1 MGVANRQKRR
11 LRNGASSCEGKR
23 DPQNQTERLS
33 ASCSQM
39 GWFSCTWEGESS
51 CFDLFVVYIDKYKT
65 VTINAPFKYPLRADL
80 QREKPKGKVNL
91 WDSFHCVVRV
101 IHRL

>member
-1 MGVANRQKRR
+1 MPVEQTTEKQVQGVANRQKRR
-11 LRNGASSCEGKR
+11 LRNGASSCEGTR

-51 CFDLFVVYIDKYKT
+51 CFDLFVVYIDKYTT
-65 VTINAPFKYPLRADL
+65 VTINAPFQVSPESRPAAG
-80 QREKPKGKVNL
+80 EA
-91 WDSFHCVVRV
+91 
-101 IHRL
+101 